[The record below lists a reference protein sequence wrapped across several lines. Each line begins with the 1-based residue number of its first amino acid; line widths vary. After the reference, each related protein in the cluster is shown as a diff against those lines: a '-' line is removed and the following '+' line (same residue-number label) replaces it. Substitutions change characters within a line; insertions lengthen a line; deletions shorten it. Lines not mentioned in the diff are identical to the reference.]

1 MILHAIDM
9 ICSTLK
15 LQNIKKKYSWCLLC
29 GLVGLD
35 ERLMFVPGFTLA

>member
-15 LQNIKKKYSWCLLC
+15 LQNIKKKKQ
-29 GLVGLD
+29 LV
-35 ERLMFVPGFTLA
+35 LAVWVGWAG